1 MIEVRTP
8 RGIEEFYQAYR
19 LVHDQYAA
27 IQLIEPRN
35 SQLRFFIRDFLPVT
49 TALVAIHEGRIVGT
63 ASMVKWS
70 SLGLPASCVYPTEI
84 AALGEESPYI
94 AESTKFACV
103 SSGAAA
109 ERGIGKMSLVS
120 TAVLRA
126 LFRWCW
132 GAKVTQWLLVVHPR
146 VSEFYR
152 SQLGFVCLAEERE
165 CSHVGGKPGVLLG
178 LNIAALREGRA
189 LASPVAQTLFFSD
202 EAPDAVLTQFPLFA
216 EEIATLLLSDPSVWS
231 SGSGAERSALR
242 EIEPRIEAVLPY
254 LVEEPEMLG
263 EQTPLVRLL
272 HPLLNE
278 STPVT
283 RGRVE
288 PLAPA
293 RIAVRKELAALLS
306 VLSLQAQRREI
317 VFEFQVEDRLPDE
330 LLVDREAFLS
340 MVGVLCRALLEASNP
355 PACVK
360 ATLTGRAVEG
370 TEIEVS
376 LTVSC
381 PDQVESRTI
390 ALIAGELVGLRE
402 RLQLE
407 LPTLEQRGGAGVQ
420 LHGRV
425 SAVVFDDGLPL
436 TLAGYH
442 AAGTSETGRSALPV
456 ADAGRLRVL
465 VVEDNRVQ
473 QLLLRRL
480 LGVTWGQDVEC
491 VCTGEDAL
499 TRLESVSFDLVL
511 LDIQLPGIDGF
522 EVCRRIRASS
532 SAAIAALP
540 VYALTAF
547 VMPDDQ
553 ARCVAAGVDGYI
565 PKPLNVESLRELL
578 QKLTPRVPL
587 GLPVSDRAAI
597 PKRMT
602 A

>member
-8 RGIEEFYQAYR
+8 KGIEEFYQAYR

-103 SSGAAA
+103 TSGAAA

-178 LNIAALREGRA
+178 LDIAALREGGA

-202 EAPDAVLTQFPLFA
+202 EAPDAVLTQYPLFA

-231 SGSGAERSALR
+231 TGSGAERSALR

-254 LVEEPEMLG
+254 LEEPEIRG
-263 EQTPLVRLL
+263 KQTPLVRLL
-272 HPLLNE
+272 HPSLNE

-283 RGRVE
+283 IGHVE
-288 PLAPA
+288 PLTPA
-293 RIAVRKELAALLS
+293 RVSVRKELAALLS
-306 VLSLQAQRREI
+306 VLSMQAQRREI

-340 MVGVLCRALLEASNP
+340 MVGVLCRALIEASNP
-355 PACVK
+355 PVCVK

-381 PDQVESRTI
+381 PEQVESRTM
-390 ALIAGELVGLRE
+390 ASVAGELVGLRE

-407 LPTLEQRGGAGVQ
+407 LPTIEQRGAAGAQ
-420 LHGRV
+420 LRGRV
-425 SAVVFDDGLPL
+425 SAVVFDDALPL

-442 AAGTSETGRSALPV
+442 AAGASEQDRSALPV
-456 ADAGRLRVL
+456 ADAGKLRVL

-491 VCTGEDAL
+491 VSTGEDAL
-499 TRLESVSFDLVL
+499 QRLESVSFDLVL

-547 VMPDDQ
+547 VMPEDQ
-553 ARCVAAGVDGYI
+553 ARCVAAGVDGFI
-565 PKPLNVESLRELL
+565 PKPLNVEALQALL
-578 QKLTPRVPL
+578 LKLTPRVPN
-587 GLPVSDRAAI
+587 GLPVPDRAAI
-597 PKRMT
+597 PKRLT